1 MMIFLRQNTVSYE
14 LVDGFP
20 IVNTLVSRYIL
31 IVIHSFHGNSHIITY
46 PGGNGPIRS
55 DIFTI
60 TLHHLVK
67 KEEKKKSAAVA
78 CLAVIPSFRGNY
90 QLCI

>member
-67 KEEKKKSAAVA
+67 KEEEKNPLRLRV
-78 CLAVIPSFRGNY
+78 
-90 QLCI
+90 